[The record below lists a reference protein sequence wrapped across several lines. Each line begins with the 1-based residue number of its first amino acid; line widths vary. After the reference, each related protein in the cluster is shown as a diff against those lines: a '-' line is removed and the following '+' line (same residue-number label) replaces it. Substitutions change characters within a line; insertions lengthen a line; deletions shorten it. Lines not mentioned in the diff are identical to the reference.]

1 MHTINRGDH
10 RRLGGSLQAR
20 EDVNAGL
27 EMVTEMDHRNLGPD
41 HRNPEENVNAGL
53 KKIIPDLERTIDT

>member
-1 MHTINRGDH
+1 
-10 RRLGGSLQAR
+10 LQAR